1 MEYALYLV
9 LAVVAFLGVVLYYRL
24 RKPVRRRDNNLKI
37 APEALPG
44 EESLLDRTEFIV
56 RKRGDT

>member
-9 LAVVAFLGVVLYYRL
+9 LAVVAFLGVVLYRL
-24 RKPVRRRDNNLKI
+24 RKPVRQRDNNLKF
-37 APEALPG
+37 APEALLG